1 VMMSNERIPIIKIG
15 KIKKSAKIAVI
26 ATLWN
31 QELTDHMLN
40 QCILTLAE
48 HGLKPTSIRVSGSFE
63 LIAAT
68 KLAINKKFDAAIA
81 LGVVL
86 KGETPHFDYV
96 CQAVTN
102 GLSQIAAETGKPIG
116 FGVLTC
122 DSYQQA
128 KARAGFS
135 GSIEDKGKDTAMAVL
150 NSLVE
155 HKKLG

>member
-1 VMMSNERIPIIKIG
+1 MSNQRIPEIKIG
-15 KIKKSAKIAVI
+15 KIKKSTRIAVI
-26 ATLWN
+26 TAIWN
-31 QELTDHMLN
+31 QDLTDHMLN
-40 QCILTLAE
+40 QCNLTLAD
-48 HGLKPTSIRVSGSFE
+48 HGIKPSSIRVSGSFE

-68 KLAINKKFDAAIA
+68 KAAINKKFDAVIA

-102 GLSQIAAETGKPIG
+102 GLTQIAAETGKPIG

-122 DSYQQA
+122 DNHVQA
-128 KARAGFS
+128 KARAGFP
-135 GSIEDKGKDTAMAVL
+135 GSIEDKGKDTAIAVL
-150 NSLVE
+150 NSLIE

>member
-1 VMMSNERIPIIKIG
+1 MSNQRIPEIKIG
-15 KIKKSAKIAVI
+15 KIKKSTRIAVI
-26 ATLWN
+26 TAIWN
-31 QELTDHMLN
+31 QDLTDHMLN
-40 QCILTLAE
+40 QCNLTLAD
-48 HGLKPTSIRVSGSFE
+48 HGIKPTSIRVTGSFE

-68 KLAINKKFDAAIA
+68 KAAVNKKFDAVIA

-102 GLSQIAAETGKPIG
+102 GLTQIAAETGKPIG

-122 DSYQQA
+122 DNHAQA
-128 KARAGFS
+128 KARAGFP

-150 NSLVE
+150 NSLIE